1 MFEWC
6 QKLQKHLDNFE
17 WERVPNDE
25 IKKMLLTCI
34 KRSARQEIVL
44 LQPDGLAIDNYEIG
58 EFLHQELL
66 RSLHMRRMKKALKRS
81 STRVRLRMS
90 WVIN

>member
-1 MFEWC
+1 ME
-6 QKLQKHLDNFE
+6 KHLDNFE

-34 KRSARQEIVL
+34 KGSARQEIVL

-58 EFLHQELL
+58 EFFHQ
-66 RSLHMRRMKKALKRS
+66 K
-81 STRVRLRMS
+81 
-90 WVIN
+90 